1 MGLTGFLH
9 LLWLVPAFAL
19 GFYLLVFVMMLVSV
33 QVRNRRYLAGG
44 IDLVDEVTQKQF
56 GDYITSYLEHSGYS
70 VSLVRQDEEIGT
82 ALLATK
88 NGRERF
94 IFAKRSRGGVPDE
107 EVANAL
113 ALARTATAGEVQ
125 IITNSLLSR
134 SKDEQ
139 VKKQGV
145 TVWDRE
151 KLIPYMGKAGAR
163 KFALQAL
170 ATG

>member
-9 LLWLVPAFAL
+9 LLWLVPLFVIGLYLFAF
-19 GFYLLVFVMMLVSV
+19 VTMIISV
-33 QVRNRRYLAGG
+33 QIRNRRYLAGG
-44 IDLVDEVTQKQF
+44 IDLVDEMTQKQF

-94 IFAKRSRGGVPDE
+94 IFAKRSRGGVSDE

-113 ALARTATAGEVQ
+113 DLARAATAGEVQ

-134 SKDEQ
+134 SKREQ

-163 KFALQAL
+163 RFALQAL

>member
-1 MGLTGFLH
+1 MGLIGFLH
-9 LLWLVPAFAL
+9 LLWLVLLFVIGLYLFAF
-19 GFYLLVFVMMLVSV
+19 VTMIISV
-33 QVRNRRYLAGG
+33 QIRNRRYLAGG
-44 IDLVDEVTQKQF
+44 IDLVDQMTQKQF
-56 GDYITSYLEHSGYS
+56 GNYVSSYFEHSGYTM
-70 VSLVRQDEEIGT
+70 SLVRQDEATGT
-82 ALLATK
+82 ALLAVK
-88 NGRERF
+88 KGRERF
-94 IFAKRSRGGVPDE
+94 IFAKRSLGGVSDE

-113 ALARTATAGEVQ
+113 DLARTATAGEVQ

-170 ATG
+170 AMG